1 MYYLYYLTKE
11 MTEKAE
17 KEKKAG
23 RTKNVALGLFGL
35 WLLLTIV
42 WLFNMKK

>member
-1 MYYLYYLTKE
+1 

-23 RTKNVALGLFGL
+23 RTKNVALGLIGL
-35 WLLLTIV
+35 WLLLTVV
-42 WLFNMKK
+42 WLYNMKK